1 MTFNQ
6 HDHLHLG
13 YPRPTA
19 YEVEGNFKASAE
31 GQLRLRT
38 CPPSQASSQPR
49 ESNTPFSPGSTPLDE
64 RSFLALQPRLPG
76 RT

>member
-19 YEVEGNFKASAE
+19 YEVEGNFKASVE
-31 GQLRLRT
+31 GQFRLRT
-38 CPPSQASSQPR
+38 CLLSQASS
-49 ESNTPFSPGSTPLDE
+49 TPLDHRQASFGK
-64 RSFLALQPRLPG
+64 RSIL
-76 RT
+76 

>member
-13 YPRPTA
+13 YPRPTV
-19 YEVEGNFKASAE
+19 YEVE

-64 RSFLALQPRLPG
+64 RSFSALQPRLPG